1 MTRLSDEQSYQS
13 TPNKILHEQLMNPN
27 VPKNEREWYASRLIE
42 KLQGEVESLS
52 KSNLSLKQLAQD
64 MAEKSNKEIARLK
77 ELGYTTLNDYREESK
92 MRIEAEK
99 ELAQLT
105 AKHERLVKEITPFFK
120 RMGFPRYDENETND
134 YICNSGDFDKAMCA
148 YKLAL
153 TEEGNV

>member
-1 MTRLSDEQSYQS
+1 MTRLSDEEICTLGRNRYQALGMDEELLF
-13 TPNKILHEQLMNPN
+13 KRGYRHRE
-27 VPKNEREWYASRLIE
+27 NELIPQIE

-105 AKHERLVKEITPFFK
+105 AKHERLVKAAQEFHDYVIIHPVKAFDVPDEIYVPF
-120 RMGFPRYDENETND
+120 NN
-134 YICNSGDFDKAMCA
+134 
-148 YKLAL
+148 AL